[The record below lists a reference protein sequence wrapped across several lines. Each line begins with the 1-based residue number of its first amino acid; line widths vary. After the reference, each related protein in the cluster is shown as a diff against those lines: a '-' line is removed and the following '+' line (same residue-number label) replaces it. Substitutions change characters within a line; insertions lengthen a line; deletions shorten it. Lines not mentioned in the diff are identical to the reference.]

1 MSETAFGSQR
11 SAFSKRENK
20 NLYDLSVL
28 SGKDHTIIY

>member
-1 MSETAFGSQR
+1 MSET
-11 SAFSKRENK
+11 AFSKRENK